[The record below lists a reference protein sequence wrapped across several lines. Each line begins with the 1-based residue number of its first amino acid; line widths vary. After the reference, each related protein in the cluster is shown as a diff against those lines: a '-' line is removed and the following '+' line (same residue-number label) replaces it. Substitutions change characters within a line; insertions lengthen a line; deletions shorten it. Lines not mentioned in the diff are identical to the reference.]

1 MYVDKTSTLQGLLR
15 FYIDRNQS
23 ILINEQNLHEMICCY
38 VVLIYVCTY
47 CVCTEGA
54 LRGHSTT
61 TWTQFYQILTPPL
74 ECKVD
79 LVIHKVTWADA
90 WVEITTQ
97 ESANATLRCTRM
109 TLLEWTKT
117 DISHP
122 IYPLSRDP
130 SCLFYHPYPPFLS
143 T

>member
-38 VVLIYVCTY
+38 VVLIYVRKY

-61 TWTQFYQILTPPL
+61 TWTKFDPHPPSKGQKQTFHRYVPVDIGFY
-74 ECKVD
+74 
-79 LVIHKVTWADA
+79 A
-90 WVEITTQ
+90 
-97 ESANATLRCTRM
+97 
-109 TLLEWTKT
+109 
-117 DISHP
+117 DIS
-122 IYPLSRDP
+122 
-130 SCLFYHPYPPFLS
+130 
-143 T
+143 